1 MVGRKT
7 LIYFVLVLAIA
18 GAAYFWLHRGKND
31 RQVIRENLRA
41 LGSVISIAA
50 EDTRKPL
57 LAKAQEVKKLLG
69 NPCKL
74 SIDEDGLLGSYTP
87 PEIASLIVR
96 FQAQVAEAQLSFH
109 DIKIGFPEK
118 GIATITCTGRLQG
131 ITRARESLD
140 EFRELQIEAEKIK
153 GNWKFVDFQTIE
165 ALEK

>member
-1 MVGRKT
+1 MVGRKALT
-7 LIYFVLVLAIA
+7 YLVLILAIV
-18 GAAYFWLHRGKND
+18 GAAYLWLHRSQND
-31 RQVIRENLRA
+31 RQVIKENLRA
-41 LGSVISIAA
+41 LGNIISIAA
-50 EDTRKPL
+50 GDTRKPL
-57 LAKAQEVKKLLG
+57 LAKAREVKKLLG

-74 SIDEDGLLGSYTP
+74 FIDERGLSGSYTP

-118 GIATITCTGRLQG
+118 GIATITCTGRLRG
-131 ITRARESLD
+131 ITRARERLD